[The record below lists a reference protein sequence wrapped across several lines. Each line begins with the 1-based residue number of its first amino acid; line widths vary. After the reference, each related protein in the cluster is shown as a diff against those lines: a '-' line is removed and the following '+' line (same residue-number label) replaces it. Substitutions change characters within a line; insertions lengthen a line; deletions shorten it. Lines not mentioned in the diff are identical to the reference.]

1 MTDVDD
7 GFTGSGGGEEGG
19 GFGGDDG
26 FGGFGGGDDGFGG
39 FGGGTTEGNGFLTFD
54 DPTGFDDPFVTN
66 SPTPSASA

>member
-7 GFTGSGGGEEGG
+7 GFTGSGGGEDGG

-26 FGGFGGGDDGFGG
+26 FGGFGGGDDQGG

>member
-1 MTDVDD
+1 VDD
-7 GFTGSGGGEEGG
+7 GFGGNGGGDDAG

-26 FGGFGGGDDGFGG
+26 FSGSGGGTDFGG
-39 FGGGTTEGNGFLTFD
+39 FGGGSEGGGFLTFD